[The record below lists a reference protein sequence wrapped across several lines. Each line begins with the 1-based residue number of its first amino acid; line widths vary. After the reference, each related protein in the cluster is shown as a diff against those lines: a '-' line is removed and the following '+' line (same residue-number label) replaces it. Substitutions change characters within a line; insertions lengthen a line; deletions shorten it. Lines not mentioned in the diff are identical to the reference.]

1 MIGGIGLE
9 PLYLPRESGVA
20 HGGEEP
26 GLIWIA
32 LEAPGVSHARGFRVS
47 GERDRVVRWAQQAG
61 LDLVRRSL
69 DGSSLPVSE
78 TTV

>member
-1 MIGGIGLE
+1 M
-9 PLYLPRESGVA
+9 
-20 HGGEEP
+20 
-26 GLIWIA
+26 
-32 LEAPGVSHARGFRVS
+32 SHARGFRVS